1 MTSFSLRPNYR
12 EATQL
17 HPSTEN
23 WIKDLLNTRF
33 IDQSKTQIPQQPVPL
48 IRKLSPTSYPHPS
61 ESRHNENH
69 NHRKLTKVVT
79 WITALSNSI
88 KLWAMSC
95 RAIQDRLWWRA
106 LTQCSPRDKGMAN
119 HFSIHALRT
128 PWTVLKG
135 KKDMAQ
141 KDEFSRSVGTH
152 YATGEE

>member
-48 IRKLSPTSYPHPS
+48 IRKLSQTSYPHPS

-79 WITALSNSI
+79 WITTSSNSM
-88 KLWAMSC
+88 KLS
-95 RAIQDRLWWRA
+95 
-106 LTQCSPRDKGMAN
+106 
-119 HFSIHALRT
+119 HAT
-128 PWTVLKG
+128 
-135 KKDMAQ
+135 
-141 KDEFSRSVGTH
+141 
-152 YATGEE
+152 